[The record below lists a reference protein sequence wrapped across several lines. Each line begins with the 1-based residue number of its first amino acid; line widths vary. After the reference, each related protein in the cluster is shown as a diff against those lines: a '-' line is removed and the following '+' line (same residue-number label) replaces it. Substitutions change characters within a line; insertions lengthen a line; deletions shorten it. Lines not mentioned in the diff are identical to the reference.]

1 MYLLI
6 ASTNCSKKQYGN
18 RGSGSSLK
26 NILSAPVTTWMSSH
40 WLSSKFSFSSGKTRG
55 EMEQLVLMKQLQDT
69 NYYVNVCLL
78 SSATVNSLLHLEVW
92 CCAWFFFPLS
102 LSPPFFLFFSPSE
115 ENIFNGIPSVGMQ
128 LTEKNKNKTTFP
140 PHNPPPKNKRH
151 KETGTLTQDV
161 KYIYSQNASVGKISI
176 PAQHDSKLFD
186 FKAKG
191 LRVANDD
198 RLKGPA

>member
-1 MYLLI
+1 MPLFFYFLSLLLFLYNRLFHQLLLYLMYLLI

-18 RGSGSSLK
+18 SGSGSSLK

-92 CCAWFFFPLS
+92 CCACFFFFS
-102 LSPPFFLFFSPSE
+102 FFFLQE

-128 LTEKNKNKTTFP
+128 LT
-140 PHNPPPKNKRH
+140 KNKRH
-151 KETGTLTQDV
+151 KETVPLTQYV
-161 KYIYSQNASVGKISI
+161 RYIYSHNASV
-176 PAQHDSKLFD
+176 
-186 FKAKG
+186 
-191 LRVANDD
+191 
-198 RLKGPA
+198 

>member
-92 CCAWFFFPLS
+92 CCACFFS
-102 LSPPFFLFFSPSE
+102 LSPPFFLFFSLSE

-128 LTEKNKNKTTFP
+128 LTKKTKTKKQNSLPPPTPP
-140 PHNPPPKNKRH
+140 PHPRIRGTKRLEH
-151 KETGTLTQDV
+151 
-161 KYIYSQNASVGKISI
+161 
-176 PAQHDSKLFD
+176 
-186 FKAKG
+186 
-191 LRVANDD
+191 
-198 RLKGPA
+198 

>member
-18 RGSGSSLK
+18 SGSGSSLK

-92 CCAWFFFPLS
+92 CCAWFF
-102 LSPPFFLFFSPSE
+102 SPFLFFS
-115 ENIFNGIPSVGMQ
+115 VGREHFQ
-128 LTEKNKNKTTFP
+128 WNTICRNAANKKQEAQ
-140 PHNPPPKNKRH
+140 R
-151 KETGTLTQDV
+151 D
-161 KYIYSQNASVGKISI
+161 SSI
-176 PAQHDSKLFD
+176 DTVCQIHLLP
-186 FKAKG
+186 
-191 LRVANDD
+191 
-198 RLKGPA
+198 

>member
-18 RGSGSSLK
+18 SGSGSSLK

-92 CCAWFFFPLS
+92 CCACFFFFP
-102 LSPPFFLFFSPSE
+102 FFFSVGREHFQWNTICRNAANKKTRDTKRQYHWHSMSDTFIPIMHRY
-115 ENIFNGIPSVGMQ
+115 EN
-128 LTEKNKNKTTFP
+128 
-140 PHNPPPKNKRH
+140 
-151 KETGTLTQDV
+151 
-161 KYIYSQNASVGKISI
+161 
-176 PAQHDSKLFD
+176 
-186 FKAKG
+186 
-191 LRVANDD
+191 
-198 RLKGPA
+198 